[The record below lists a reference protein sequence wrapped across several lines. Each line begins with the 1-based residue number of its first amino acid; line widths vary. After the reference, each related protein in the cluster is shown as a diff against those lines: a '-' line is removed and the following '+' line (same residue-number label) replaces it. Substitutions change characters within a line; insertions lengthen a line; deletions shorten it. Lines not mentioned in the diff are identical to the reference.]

1 MATDDETNGRPAS
14 PPAHEVETV
23 WGARIP
29 ARDGIELSANL
40 WLPRAVRR
48 AARTGSR
55 RSSR

>member
-40 WLPRAVRR
+40 WLPRSCP

>member
-29 ARDGIELSANL
+29 ARDGIDLSANL
-40 WLPRAVRR
+40 WLPGSCR